1 MPLVYLGTGWF
12 IGIALASALHLP
24 IEFLLLAFLVPIGGL
39 VLWRNDRRARL
50 IWISVIFA
58 ICGGLWFTLRSPH
71 FDQNSLSTYN
81 GIGVVTIEGVIDAD
95 PDVRDT
101 YINLRVNA
109 DRLTLPIDLL
119 ARSKALSWCALHVP
133 PNFATAIACA

>member
-24 IEFLLLAFLVPIGGL
+24 MDFLLPAFLVPIGGL
-39 VLWRNDRRARL
+39 YLWRHDRRARL

-58 ICGGLWFTLRSPH
+58 IGGSLWFTLRSPH

-81 GIGVVTIEGVIDAD
+81 GIGVVVLEGQI
-95 PDVRDT
+95 
-101 YINLRVNA
+101 
-109 DRLTLPIDLL
+109 
-119 ARSKALSWCALHVP
+119 
-133 PNFATAIACA
+133 